1 MIVVS
6 VYFAAVI
13 FLKLEM
19 LTVKLMN
26 FSLFA
31 HSVMITEQKIEIFD
45 TGPGMDGSHENSLV
59 QWYNEFLLILAQ

>member
-31 HSVMITEQKIEIFD
+31 HSVKITGQKIEIFD
-45 TGPGMDGSHENSLV
+45 TGPGMDGSENSLV